1 MSTTLVERRRAVTPA
16 ALRQRAQLGLASHG
30 VQHGSSF
37 MGPASSPFLRFR
49 KSIGTIHIG
58 VPHKGGRSPPVRR
71 PQGQVGTI
79 FRDFARLPQDL
90 GEVPELGKDRVGL
103 DRTIRNT
110 AWKYTR
116 DRQRAH
122 AARCNIGSRRQQL
135 GSSGSHMLQTEHVAE
150 NTGLGLDRMWGIDQ
164 SWLPPRTAV
173 PKLGPSAP
181 RRQS

>member
-1 MSTTLVERRRAVTPA
+1 MVTWAGAVTPA
-16 ALRQRAQLGLASHG
+16 GCRPRAQLGLASHG
-30 VQHGSSF
+30 VRLPPRHRS
-37 MGPASSPFLRFR
+37 PASSPFLRLC

-90 GEVPELGKDRVGL
+90 GEVPDLGKYRVELGQGL
-103 DRTIRNT
+103 RNT
-110 AWKYTR
+110 SGVTYTR

-135 GSSGSHMLQTEHVAE
+135 GSSGSHMLQTGPVAE
-150 NTGLGLDRMWGIDQ
+150 NMGLRLDRMRGIDQ
-164 SWLPPRTAV
+164 SRLPPRAAL
-173 PKLGPSAP
+173 PELGPSAP